1 MVSAVTL
8 YATSLPYDPVRDFEP
23 VTMVAQGV
31 VVLVTHP
38 SVPVA
43 SAAEFVAYAKQ
54 KGDLAYGS
62 AGKRLDQPSR
72 G

>member
-1 MVSAVTL
+1 
-8 YATSLPYDPVRDFEP
+8 
-23 VTMVAQGV
+23 MVAQGV

-43 SAAEFVAYAKQ
+43 NATEFVAYAKQ

-62 AGKRLDQPSR
+62 AATARPAISR
-72 G
+72 VSS